1 MEFSQHNLLLVLLV
15 AWGAGVVSKRCGYPA
30 ILGELGAGIV
40 FGPAV
45 LGIIHAS
52 EGLNVLAELGVFL
65 MMLYIGMEVNY
76 RDLVKASS
84 GGLLAALGGFSVPLI
99 LGFTVIRASGYSLE
113 AALFLGLAMG
123 VTSLATKSRILVDL
137 NILGTRVAH
146 VLFAAALLCDTGALV
161 VFSLVMGLVEK
172 GGLDM
177 PHMLLV
183 VAKALLFFGVC
194 IGLGLRL
201 FPVIGRWL
209 QRFGFTERN
218 AGFTMVVLLG
228 LVFAILAEQ
237 AGLHAILGAFL
248 AGMFLREE
256 MLQRKLTHEV
266 TTMVR
271 DVSLGFLA
279 PIFFVTAGFHVDFS
293 VFVTD
298 LPLLLII
305 IGLAAAGK
313 ILGTALFYLPTRRG
327 WREGLTIGAGMNG
340 HGAVEIIIAGIALE
354 AGIIDQSLFS
364 ILIFMAFVTT
374 SSVPVLMKWGVG
386 LLRRRGELV
395 MADRERVGV
404 LIVGATPLGR
414 LLARE
419 LLTLEP
425 VMMID
430 SNGRRCAI
438 AEHEGLPVFRG
449 NALSEDVLDIVGAER
464 ARMLVSLTMS
474 HEVNTVAASL
484 ARETFAI
491 PHVHAVRDN
500 YHAEGLVPEGPSERA
515 TAGGSARGG
524 TSTAESLFHTAYNLE
539 IWNRR
544 IFQNETE
551 LHRFDVEAPCD
562 SLEFFA
568 ALGNIDTVLPL
579 LVIREG
585 RAGMPGT
592 VDRLQEGD
600 KVVAVRHRESRSK
613 DPDPFTALV
622 EIAPILDVK
631 DSLAMD
637 DLFTRVAEILGER
650 LAIKPG
656 KIRRMLQERERD
668 SSTVIF
674 PGVAIPHIV
683 VDGKERSELIV
694 IRCRQGIAFQ
704 GDEATVRILFVIAG
718 TRDRRNRHLKILS
731 SIAQLL
737 QDPTFEERW
746 MAADDEEDL
755 REVILNTERRTFG

>member
-1 MEFSQHNLLLVLLV
+1 MEFNLHNFMLVLLV
-15 AWGAGVVSKRCGYPA
+15 AWGAGAVARRCGYPA
-30 ILGELGAGIV
+30 ILGELAAGIL
-40 FGPAV
+40 FGPAL
-45 LGIIHAS
+45 LGIVHGS
-52 EGLNVLAELGVFL
+52 EGLDVLAELGVFL

-84 GGLLAALGGFSVPLI
+84 GGLLAAFG
-99 LGFTVIRASGYSLE
+99 GFTVPLVLGFFVTRSFGYSLE

-137 NILGTRVAH
+137 NLLGTRIAH
-146 VLFAAALLCDTGALV
+146 VLFAAALLCDTVALV
-161 VFSLVMGLVEK
+161 VFALIMGIVGD
-172 GGLDM
+172 GGLEVKQL
-177 PHMLLV
+177 LLV
-183 VAKALLFFGVC
+183 VVKALLFFGVC

-209 QRFGFTERN
+209 QRFGFTERT
-218 AGFTMVVLLG
+218 AGFTMVVLIG
-228 LVFAILAEQ
+228 LVFAVLAEE
-237 AGLHAILGAFL
+237 AGLHSILGAFL

-279 PIFFVTAGFHVDFS
+279 PIFFVTAGFHVDLL
-293 VFVTD
+293 VILTD
-298 LPLLLII
+298 WPLLLLI

-313 ILGTALFYLPTRRG
+313 ILGAALFYLPTRNG

-354 AGIIDQSLFS
+354 AGIIDQNLFS

-386 LLRRRGELV
+386 VLRRRGALV
-395 MADRERVGV
+395 MADHERAGV

-419 LLTLEP
+419 FMSFEP

-449 NALSEDVLDIVGAER
+449 NALSEDVLDIAGADR
-464 ARMLVSLTMS
+464 ARMLVSLTVS

-484 ARETFAI
+484 ARDYFAI
-491 PHVHAVRDN
+491 PHVHAVRHN
-500 YHAEGLVPEGPSERA
+500 YHAETPTPVSPREKA
-515 TAGGSARGG
+515 AAGD
-524 TSTAESLFHTAYNLE
+524 TSSPAHPLFHTGYNLE
-539 IWNRR
+539 TWNRR
-544 IFQNETE
+544 IFQNEIE
-551 LHRFDVEAPCD
+551 LQRFDVEAPCD
-562 SLEFFA
+562 ALDFFA
-568 ALGNIDTVLPL
+568 ALGPIDIALPL

-585 RAGMPGT
+585 TAAMPGS
-592 VDRLQEGD
+592 VDRLEEGD
-600 KVVAVRHRESRSK
+600 KVVAVRHRPAWAR
-613 DPDPFTALV
+613 DPDPFSALI
-622 EIAPILDVK
+622 ESAPILDVTEK
-631 DSLAMD
+631 LTMD
-637 DLFTRVAEILGER
+637 DLFFRVAEILGER
-650 LAIKPG
+650 LGIRPG
-656 KIRRMLQERERD
+656 KIRKMLLERERD

-683 VDGKERSELIV
+683 VDGKEQSELVV
-694 IRCRQGIAFQ
+694 IRCRQGIAFR
-704 GDEATVRILFVIAG
+704 GDEATVHMLFVLAG

-737 QDPTFEERW
+737 QDPTFDERW
-746 MAADDEEDL
+746 MAADDEDDL
-755 REVILNTERRTFG
+755 REAIMNTERRTYSAG